1 VSAVRDP
8 VSALGD
14 PVSAAG
20 DPSAPPERRGRGPG
34 ARIALRIAGFAAGIA
49 CAVVAFLRVDVA
61 GMGRTL
67 SGADPVFLALAMM
80 ANLGS
85 LAAHAGRWRAV
96 LHGPHAHVRWRDA
109 VAALVAGFAAGI
121 VLPARG
127 GDVLRAHLLARRAG
141 LHTSSVL
148 VASGLDYVVGSV
160 AFVALLGALVASA
173 PLPAWVART
182 LWITAAAAAFL
193 AAMAWILSP
202 RSRAKA
208 IPGHGVAG
216 LVTRLRAGLA
226 AARAPRA
233 LLEAGAWAVLG
244 WTAEV
249 GIALATL
256 AALGLPATFTA
267 AALAVVAATAAAAAG
282 LGPGNAGSFEL
293 ATSVALG
300 EVGITPESALAFA
313 VAFHLVHLV
322 PVAVL
327 GGAVLLRQA
336 AGREPGVR
344 GAAAPE
350 PRRP

>member
-1 VSAVRDP
+1 VSTLGHPTLPP
-8 VSALGD
+8 VHR
-14 PVSAAG
+14 AG
-20 DPSAPPERRGRGPG
+20 RRGG
-34 ARIALRIAGFAAGIA
+34 RIALRIAGLAAGLA

-61 GMGRTL
+61 GMGRML
-67 SGADPVFLALAMM
+67 SRVDPLYLGLAMA
-80 ANLGS
+80 ANLAS

-96 LHGPHAHVRWRDA
+96 LHGPGVRVRWRDA
-109 VAALVAGFAAGI
+109 VAALIAGFAASI

-173 PLPAWVART
+173 PLPPWVART
-182 LWITAAAAAFL
+182 LWITAAVAGVLAAA
-193 AAMAWILSP
+193 AWILSP

-208 IPGHGVAG
+208 APAHGVAG

-233 LLEAGAWAVLG
+233 LLSAGAWAVAG

-249 GIALATL
+249 CIALAAL

-267 AALAVVAATAAAAAG
+267 ATLAVVAASAAAAAG
-282 LGPGNAGSFEL
+282 IGPGNAGSFEL
-293 ATSVALG
+293 ATSIALG
-300 EVGITPESALAFA
+300 EVGVTPESALAFA
-313 VAFHLVHLV
+313 VAFHLAHLV

-336 AGREPGVR
+336 ASREPAVR
-344 GAAAPE
+344 GTAAPE